1 MTTGGWSF
9 AIPSSVAYIFPIS
22 SQVTVIPSS
31 SQRERKYFLTLISIS
46 DNARRVTPLFVVRPK
61 SANASTVFF
70 KRSPLIMIF
79 CFSIVYSL
87 HFIACFVYAFY
98 FYFCSFIYRMVKY
111 FLLSGFVKMIVC
123 FLDVFALFSH
133 STISPSSVPCVPVMT

>member
-9 AIPSSVAYIFPIS
+9 AIPSSLAYIFPMS
-22 SQVTVIPSS
+22 SQLTVIPITSH
-31 SQRERKYFLTLISIS
+31 RERKYFLTLISIS
-46 DNARRVTPLFVVRPK
+46 DNARRVTPLFFVRPK
-61 SANASTVFF
+61 SANASTAFF

-87 HFIACFVYAFY
+87 HFIASFVYAFY
-98 FYFCSFIYRMVKY
+98 LWFCCFIYRTVKY
-111 FLLSGFVKMIVC
+111 FLLSGFVKRIVS